1 MIDQWLQHKWFL
13 RFIALALAVL
23 LYLMVAETSSS
34 NNASSALPIVG
45 QSSMTLDVPVEV
57 FFDEVQY
64 VAYNVP
70 EEMGVE
76 LQGPSSSLTMTKLV
90 KDYQV
95 FVDLTNLGTG
105 FHRVPVEARGF
116 GGDVNVK
123 LDRETVEIYI
133 DRKQTIEVPVSVNLL
148 NKDQLPDGKVAGDVE
163 IEPSTVKV
171 TGGASRIQ
179 NVKEITLN
187 VDVSNQSQTFTREI
201 PPTILDANGNPL
213 NVSVDPNI
221 INVTVPIYD
230 ESAMIPIEVVTSGEV
245 ADDFRLVDTLLGETE
260 VRVFAPKAVL
270 DELQQVE
277 TEPIELDDL
286 TKSEK
291 VTATLRLPE
300 GATSL
305 GKKEVEV
312 QVLVRPNDETKDD
325 TGELT
330 ERIRLTVPINVRGYD
345 RTNFTIQTQDVVS
358 VTLSGKR
365 SLLESISSN
374 SVNVTLDLTGLPS
387 GTHAVD
393 ADYEVPKGVTVIS
406 PKTIDVQLTGVDEE
420 TETSSIQ

>member
-163 IEPSTVKV
+163 IEPSAVKV

-187 VDVSNQSQTFTREI
+187 VDVANQSQTFTREI

-230 ESAMIPIEVVTSGEV
+230 QSAMIPIEVVTSGDV

-260 VRVFAPKAVL
+260 VRVFAPKEVL
-270 DELQQVE
+270 DALE
-277 TEPIELDDL
+277 TIEMEPIELDDL

-291 VTATLRLPE
+291 LNATLRLPE

-312 QVLVRPNDETKDD
+312 QVLIRPNDETKDD

-330 ERIRLTVPINVRGYD
+330 ERIRLTVPVNVRGYD
-345 RTNFTIQTQDVVS
+345 RTNYTVQTQEVVS

-365 SLLESISSN
+365 SLLENISSN

-393 ADYEVPKGVTVIS
+393 VDYEVPKGVTVIS
-406 PKTIDVQLTGVDEE
+406 PKTIDVQLTSVDEE

>member
-187 VDVSNQSQTFTREI
+187 VDVANQSQTFTREI

-230 ESAMIPIEVVTSGEV
+230 ESAMIPIEVVMSGEV

-345 RTNFTIQTQDVVS
+345 RTNYTIQTQEVVS

-406 PKTIDVQLTGVDEE
+406 PKTIDVQLTSVDEE

>member
-187 VDVSNQSQTFTREI
+187 VDVANESQTFTREI

-230 ESAMIPIEVVTSGEV
+230 ESAMIPIEVVTSGDV
-245 ADDFRLVDTLLGETE
+245 ADDFRLVDTLLAETE
-260 VRVFAPKAVL
+260 VRVFAPKEVL
-270 DELQQVE
+270 DALETIE

-291 VTATLRLPE
+291 LNATLRLPE

-312 QVLVRPNDETKDD
+312 QVLIRPNDESKDD

-330 ERIRLTVPINVRGYD
+330 ERIRLTVPVNVRGYD
-345 RTNFTIQTQDVVS
+345 RTNYTVQTQEVVS

-365 SLLESISSN
+365 SLLENISSN

-393 ADYEVPKGVTVIS
+393 VDYEVPKGVTVIS
-406 PKTIDVQLTGVDEE
+406 PKTIDVQLTSVDEE

>member
-1 MIDQWLQHKWFL
+1 
-13 RFIALALAVL
+13 
-23 LYLMVAETSSS
+23 MV
-34 NNASSALPIVG
+34 
-45 QSSMTLDVPVEV
+45 LDVPVEV

-76 LQGPSSSLTMTKLV
+76 LQGPSSSLTMTRLV

-116 GGDVNVK
+116 GGDVNVQ

-148 NKDQLPDGKVAGDVE
+148 NKDQLPEGKVAGDAK

-187 VDVSNQSQTFTREI
+187 VDVANQNQTFTREI

-221 INVTVPIYD
+221 INVTVPIYN
-230 ESAMIPIEVVTSGEV
+230 ESAMVPIEVVTSGEV

-270 DELQQVE
+270 DTLDQVE

-286 TKSEK
+286 SKSEK
-291 VTATLRLPE
+291 ITATLRLPE
-300 GATSL
+300 GATSFN
-305 GKKEVEV
+305 KKEVEV
-312 QVLVRPNDETKDD
+312 QVLVRPSDETKDD

-330 ERIRLTVPINVRGYD
+330 ERIRLTVPINIRGYD
-345 RTNFTIQTQDVVS
+345 RTNYTIQTQDVVS

-365 SLLESISSN
+365 SLLENLSSN

-393 ADYEVPKGVTVIS
+393 VDYEVPKGVTVIS
-406 PKTIDVQLTGVDEE
+406 PKTIDVQLTSVDEE

>member
-13 RFIALALAVL
+13 RIIALALAIL
-23 LYLMVAETSSS
+23 LYFMVAETSSS

-45 QSSMTLDVPVEV
+45 QSSMALDVPVEV

-70 EEMGVE
+70 EELSVE
-76 LQGPSSSLTMTKLV
+76 LQGPSSSLTMTRLV

-123 LDRETVEIYI
+123 LERETVEIYI
-133 DRKQTIEVPVSVNLL
+133 DRKETIEVPVSVNLL
-148 NKDQLPDGKVAGDVE
+148 NLDQLPEGLVTGDAE
-163 IEPSTVKV
+163 IEPTTVRV
-171 TGGASRIQ
+171 SGGASRIQ

-187 VDVSNQSQTFTREI
+187 VDVANQTNTFTREM

-213 NVSVDPNI
+213 NVTVDPNI
-221 INVTVPIYD
+221 INVTVPIFE
-230 ESAMIPIEVVTSGEV
+230 ESRMVPIEVTTRGEV
-245 ADDFRLVDTLLGETE
+245 GEDFRLVDTLLSDTE
-260 VRVFAPKAVL
+260 VRVFAPKDVL
-270 DELQQVE
+270 DTIDVVE
-277 TEPIELDDL
+277 TEPIALDDL
-286 TKSEK
+286 NKTTK
-291 VTATLRLPE
+291 VNATLKVPA

-305 GKKEVEV
+305 QDKEVEV
-312 QVLVRPNDETKDD
+312 QVLVRSSEETRDD

-330 ERIRLTVPINVRGYD
+330 ERVRLTVPVNARGYD
-345 RTNFTIQTQDVVS
+345 RTNFTLRVQDVVS

-365 SLLESISSN
+365 SLLETISSN
-374 SVNVTLDLTGLPS
+374 GVSATLDLTGLPS
-387 GTHAVD
+387 GRHAVD
-393 ADYEVPKGVTVIS
+393 VDYEVPKGITVIS
-406 PKTIDVQLTGVDEE
+406 PKTIDVELTGVDEE

>member
-1 MIDQWLQHKWFL
+1 
-13 RFIALALAVL
+13 
-23 LYLMVAETSSS
+23 
-34 NNASSALPIVG
+34 
-45 QSSMTLDVPVEV
+45 MTLDVPVEV

-163 IEPSTVKV
+163 IEPSAVKV

-187 VDVSNQSQTFTREI
+187 VDVANQSQTFTREI

-221 INVTVPIYD
+221 IDVTVPIYD
-230 ESAMIPIEVVTSGEV
+230 QSAMIPIEVVTSGDV

-260 VRVFAPKAVL
+260 VRVFAPKEVL
-270 DELQQVE
+270 DALETIE

-291 VTATLRLPE
+291 LNATLRLPE

-312 QVLVRPNDETKDD
+312 QVLIRPNDESKDD

-330 ERIRLTVPINVRGYD
+330 ERIRLTVPVNVRGYD
-345 RTNFTIQTQDVVS
+345 RTNYTVQTQEVVS

-365 SLLESISSN
+365 SLLENISSN

-393 ADYEVPKGVTVIS
+393 VDYEVPKGVTVIS
-406 PKTIDVQLTGVDEE
+406 PKTIDVQLTSVDEE

>member
-34 NNASSALPIVG
+34 NTASSALPIVG
-45 QSSMTLDVPVEV
+45 QSSMVLDVPVEV

-76 LQGPSSSLTMTKLV
+76 LQGPSSSLTMTRLV

-116 GGDVNVK
+116 GGDVNVQ

-148 NKDQLPDGKVAGDVE
+148 NKDQLPEGKVAGDAK

-187 VDVSNQSQTFTREI
+187 VDVANQNQTFTREI

-221 INVTVPIYD
+221 INVTVPIYN
-230 ESAMIPIEVVTSGEV
+230 ESAMVPIEVVTSGEV

-270 DELQQVE
+270 DTLDQVE

-286 TKSEK
+286 SKSEK
-291 VTATLRLPE
+291 ITATLRLPE
-300 GATSL
+300 GATSFN
-305 GKKEVEV
+305 KKEVEV
-312 QVLVRPNDETKDD
+312 QVLVRPSDETKDD

-330 ERIRLTVPINVRGYD
+330 ERIRLTVPINIRGYD
-345 RTNFTIQTQDVVS
+345 RTNYTIQTQDVVS

-365 SLLESISSN
+365 SLLENLSSN

-393 ADYEVPKGVTVIS
+393 VDYEVPKGVTVIS
-406 PKTIDVQLTGVDEE
+406 PKTIDVQLTSVDEE

>member
-1 MIDQWLQHKWFL
+1 VIDQWLQHKWFL

-221 INVTVPIYD
+221 INVTVPIYN

-270 DELQQVE
+270 DELQRVE

>member
-133 DRKQTIEVPVSVNLL
+133 DRKQTVEVPVSVNLL

-187 VDVSNQSQTFTREI
+187 VDVANESQTFTREI

-245 ADDFRLVDTLLGETE
+245 ADDFRLVDTLLAETE
-260 VRVFAPKAVL
+260 VRVFAPKEVL
-270 DELQQVE
+270 DALETIE

-291 VTATLRLPE
+291 LNATLRLPE

-312 QVLVRPNDETKDD
+312 QVLIRPNDESKDD

-330 ERIRLTVPINVRGYD
+330 ERIRLTVPVNVRGYD
-345 RTNFTIQTQDVVS
+345 RTNYTVQTQDVVS

-393 ADYEVPKGVTVIS
+393 VDYEVPKGVTVVS
-406 PKTIDVQLTGVDEE
+406 PKTIDVQLTSVDEE

>member
-187 VDVSNQSQTFTREI
+187 VDVANQSQTFTREI

-221 INVTVPIYD
+221 INVTVPIYE
-230 ESAMIPIEVVTSGEV
+230 ESAMIPIEVVTSGDV

-260 VRVFAPKAVL
+260 IRVFAPKEVL
-270 DELQQVE
+270 DALETVE

-291 VTATLRLPE
+291 LNATLRLPE

-305 GKKEVEV
+305 DKREVEV
-312 QVLVRPNDETKDD
+312 QILIRPNDETKDD

-330 ERIRLTVPINVRGYD
+330 ERIRLTVPVNVRGYD
-345 RTNFTIQTQDVVS
+345 RTNYTVQTQEVVS

-393 ADYEVPKGVTVIS
+393 VDYEVPKGVTVVS
-406 PKTIDVQLTGVDEE
+406 PKTIDVQLTSVDEE

>member
-13 RFIALALAVL
+13 RIIALALAVL

-34 NNASSALPIVG
+34 NNSSSALPIVG

-133 DRKQTIEVPVSVNLL
+133 DRKQTIEVPVSLNLL
-148 NKDQLPDGKVAGDVE
+148 NKHQLPDGKVAGDAK
-163 IEPSTVKV
+163 IEPATVKV
-171 TGGASRIQ
+171 TGGSSRIQ

-187 VDVSNQSQTFTREI
+187 VDVSNQDQTFTREI
-201 PPTILDANGNPL
+201 PPTIVDANGNPL

-221 INVTVPIYD
+221 INVTVPIF
-230 ESAMIPIEVVTSGEV
+230 SQSKMVPIEVITSGAV

-260 VRVFAPKAVL
+260 VRVFGSQDL
-270 DELQQVE
+270 LNRLESVE
-277 TEPIELDDL
+277 TEPIELDGL

-291 VTATLRLPE
+291 VVAKLRLPE
-300 GATSL
+300 GANSL
-305 GKKEVEV
+305 AKQEVEV
-312 QVLVRPNDETKDD
+312 QMLVRRNDDTRDD

-345 RTNFTIQTQDVVS
+345 RTNYTLQAQDVVS

-365 SLLESISSN
+365 SLLENISSN

-393 ADYEVPKGVTVIS
+393 VDYEVPKGVTIVS
-406 PKTIDVQLTGVDEE
+406 PKTIDVELKSVDEE

>member
-187 VDVSNQSQTFTREI
+187 VDVASQSQTFTREI

-230 ESAMIPIEVVTSGEV
+230 ESAMIPIEVVTSGDV
-245 ADDFRLVDTLLGETE
+245 ADDFRLVDTLLAETE
-260 VRVFAPKAVL
+260 VRVFAPKEVL
-270 DELQQVE
+270 DALETIE

-291 VTATLRLPE
+291 LNATLRLPE

-312 QVLVRPNDETKDD
+312 QVLIRPNDESKDD

-330 ERIRLTVPINVRGYD
+330 ERIRLTVPVNVRGYD
-345 RTNFTIQTQDVVS
+345 RTNYTVQTQEVVS

-393 ADYEVPKGVTVIS
+393 VDYEVPKGVTVIS
-406 PKTIDVQLTGVDEE
+406 PKTIDVQLTSVDEE

>member
-34 NNASSALPIVG
+34 NNSSSALPIVG

-133 DRKQTIEVPVSVNLL
+133 DRKQMIEVPVSVNLL

-187 VDVSNQSQTFTREI
+187 VDVANQSQTFTREI

-230 ESAMIPIEVVTSGEV
+230 ESAMIPIEVVTRGEV

-406 PKTIDVQLTGVDEE
+406 PKTIDVQLTSVDEE

>member
-221 INVTVPIYD
+221 INVTVPIYN

>member
-187 VDVSNQSQTFTREI
+187 VDVANQSQTFTREI

-230 ESAMIPIEVVTSGEV
+230 ESAMVPIEVVTSGEV

-406 PKTIDVQLTGVDEE
+406 PKTIDVQLTSVDEE

>member
-163 IEPSTVKV
+163 IEPSAVKV

-187 VDVSNQSQTFTREI
+187 VDVANQSQTFTREI

-221 INVTVPIYD
+221 IDVTVPIYD
-230 ESAMIPIEVVTSGEV
+230 QSAMIPIEVVTSGDV

-260 VRVFAPKAVL
+260 VRVFAPKEVL
-270 DELQQVE
+270 DALETIE

-291 VTATLRLPE
+291 LNATLRLPE

-312 QVLVRPNDETKDD
+312 QVLIRPNDESKDD

-330 ERIRLTVPINVRGYD
+330 ERIRLTVPVNVRGYD
-345 RTNFTIQTQDVVS
+345 RTNYTVQTQEVVS

-365 SLLESISSN
+365 SLLENISSN

-393 ADYEVPKGVTVIS
+393 VDYEVPKGVTVIS
-406 PKTIDVQLTGVDEE
+406 PKTIDVQLTSVDEE

>member
-1 MIDQWLQHKWFL
+1 
-13 RFIALALAVL
+13 
-23 LYLMVAETSSS
+23 
-34 NNASSALPIVG
+34 
-45 QSSMTLDVPVEV
+45 MTLDVPVEV

-187 VDVSNQSQTFTREI
+187 VDVASQSQTFTREI

-260 VRVFAPKAVL
+260 VRVFAPKEVL
-270 DELQQVE
+270 DALEKVE

-291 VTATLRLPE
+291 VSATLRLPE
-300 GATSL
+300 GTTSL

-312 QVLVRPNDETKDD
+312 QVLIRPNDESKDD

-330 ERIRLTVPINVRGYD
+330 ERIRLTVPVNVRGYD
-345 RTNFTIQTQDVVS
+345 RTNYTVQTQEVVS

-365 SLLESISSN
+365 SLLENISSN

-393 ADYEVPKGVTVIS
+393 VDYEVPKGVTVVS
-406 PKTIDVQLTGVDEE
+406 PKTIDVQVTSVDEE

>member
-221 INVTVPIYD
+221 INVTVPIYN
-230 ESAMIPIEVVTSGEV
+230 ESAMVPIEVVTSGEV

-270 DELQQVE
+270 DELQRVE

>member
-187 VDVSNQSQTFTREI
+187 VDVANQSQTFTREI

-230 ESAMIPIEVVTSGEV
+230 QSAMIPIEVVTSGEV
-245 ADDFRLVDTLLGETE
+245 ADDFRLVDTLLSETE
-260 VRVFAPKAVL
+260 VRVFAPKEVL
-270 DELQQVE
+270 DALETIE

-291 VTATLRLPE
+291 LNATLRLPE

-312 QVLVRPNDETKDD
+312 QVLIRPNDESKDD

-330 ERIRLTVPINVRGYD
+330 ERIRLTVPVNVRGYD
-345 RTNFTIQTQDVVS
+345 RTNYTVQTQEVVS

-365 SLLESISSN
+365 SLLENISSN
-374 SVNVTLDLTGLPS
+374 SVNVTLDLTSLPS

-393 ADYEVPKGVTVIS
+393 VDYEVPKGVTVVS
-406 PKTIDVQLTGVDEE
+406 PKTIDVQLTSVDEE
-420 TETSSIQ
+420 TETSFIQ

>member
-221 INVTVPIYD
+221 INVTVPIYN

-270 DELQQVE
+270 DELQRVE

>member
-221 INVTVPIYD
+221 INVTVPIYN

-387 GTHAVD
+387 GTHGVD
-393 ADYEVPKGVTVIS
+393 VDYEVPKGVTVVS
-406 PKTIDVQLTGVDEE
+406 PKTIDVELTSVDDE
-420 TETSSIQ
+420 TETSSLQ

>member
-187 VDVSNQSQTFTREI
+187 VDVANQSQTFTREI

-230 ESAMIPIEVVTSGEV
+230 QSAMIPIEVVTSGEV

-260 VRVFAPKAVL
+260 VRVFAPKEVL
-270 DELQQVE
+270 DALETIE

-291 VTATLRLPE
+291 LNATLRLPE

-312 QVLVRPNDETKDD
+312 QVLIRPNDESKDD

-330 ERIRLTVPINVRGYD
+330 ERIRLTVPVNVRGYD
-345 RTNFTIQTQDVVS
+345 RTNYTVQTQEVVS

-365 SLLESISSN
+365 SLLENISSN

-393 ADYEVPKGVTVIS
+393 VDYEVPKGVTVIS
-406 PKTIDVQLTGVDEE
+406 PKTIDVQLTSVDEE

>member
-148 NKDQLPDGKVAGDVE
+148 NKDQLPEEKVAGDVE
-163 IEPSTVKV
+163 IEPSSVKV

-187 VDVSNQSQTFTREI
+187 VDVANQNQTFTREI

-221 INVTVPIYD
+221 INVTVPIYN

-245 ADDFRLVDTLLGETE
+245 AEDFRLVDSLLGETE
-260 VRVFAPKAVL
+260 VRVFAPKEVL
-270 DELQQVE
+270 DQLEKVE

-291 VTATLRLPE
+291 VMATLRLPE

-305 GKKEVEV
+305 DQKEVEV

-330 ERIRLTVPINVRGYD
+330 ERIRLTVPVNVRGYD
-345 RTNFTIQTQDVVS
+345 RTNYTIQTQDVVS

-365 SLLESISSN
+365 SLLENISSN

-393 ADYEVPKGVTVIS
+393 VDYEVPKGVTVIS
-406 PKTIDVQLTGVDEE
+406 PKTIDVQLTSVDEE

>member
-1 MIDQWLQHKWFL
+1 
-13 RFIALALAVL
+13 
-23 LYLMVAETSSS
+23 
-34 NNASSALPIVG
+34 
-45 QSSMTLDVPVEV
+45 MTLDVPVEV

-187 VDVSNQSQTFTREI
+187 VDVANQSQTFTREI

-230 ESAMIPIEVVTSGEV
+230 ESAMIPIEVVTSGDV

-260 VRVFAPKAVL
+260 VRVFAPKDVL
-270 DELQQVE
+270 DALETIE

-291 VTATLRLPE
+291 LNATLRLPE

-312 QVLVRPNDETKDD
+312 QVLIRPNDESKDD

-330 ERIRLTVPINVRGYD
+330 ERIRLTVPVNVRGYD
-345 RTNFTIQTQDVVS
+345 RTNYTVQTQEVVS

-393 ADYEVPKGVTVIS
+393 VDYEVPKGVTVIS
-406 PKTIDVQLTGVDEE
+406 PKTIDVQLTSVDEE

>member
-163 IEPSTVKV
+163 IEPSAVKV

-187 VDVSNQSQTFTREI
+187 VDVANQSQTFTREI

-230 ESAMIPIEVVTSGEV
+230 ESAMIPIEVVTSGDV

-260 VRVFAPKAVL
+260 VRVFAPKDVL
-270 DELQQVE
+270 DALETIE

-291 VTATLRLPE
+291 LNATLRLPE

-330 ERIRLTVPINVRGYD
+330 ERIRLTVPVNVRGYD
-345 RTNFTIQTQDVVS
+345 RTNYTVQTQEVVS

-365 SLLESISSN
+365 SLLENISSN
-374 SVNVTLDLTGLPS
+374 GVNVTLDLTGLPS

-393 ADYEVPKGVTVIS
+393 VDYEVPKGVTVIS
-406 PKTIDVQLTGVDEE
+406 PKTIDVQLTSVDEE

>member
-187 VDVSNQSQTFTREI
+187 VDVANQSQTFTREI

-260 VRVFAPKAVL
+260 VRVFAPKTVL

>member
-187 VDVSNQSQTFTREI
+187 VDVASQRQTFTREI

-230 ESAMIPIEVVTSGEV
+230 ESAMIPIEVVTSGDV
-245 ADDFRLVDTLLGETE
+245 ADDFRLVDTLLAETE
-260 VRVFAPKAVL
+260 VRVFAPKEVL
-270 DELQQVE
+270 DALETIE

-291 VTATLRLPE
+291 LNTTLRLPE

-312 QVLVRPNDETKDD
+312 QVLIRPNDESKDD

-330 ERIRLTVPINVRGYD
+330 ERIRLTVPVNVRGYD
-345 RTNFTIQTQDVVS
+345 RTNYTVQTQEVVS

-393 ADYEVPKGVTVIS
+393 VDYEVPKGVTVIS
-406 PKTIDVQLTGVDEE
+406 PKTIDVQLTSVDEE

>member
-187 VDVSNQSQTFTREI
+187 VDVASQRQTFTREI

-230 ESAMIPIEVVTSGEV
+230 ESAMIPIEVVTSGDV
-245 ADDFRLVDTLLGETE
+245 ADDFRLVDTLLAETE
-260 VRVFAPKAVL
+260 VRVFAPKEVL
-270 DELQQVE
+270 DALETIE

-291 VTATLRLPE
+291 LNATLRLPE

-312 QVLVRPNDETKDD
+312 QVLIRPNDESKDD

-330 ERIRLTVPINVRGYD
+330 ERIRLTVPVNVRGYD
-345 RTNFTIQTQDVVS
+345 RTNYTVQTQEVVS

-393 ADYEVPKGVTVIS
+393 VDYEVPKGVTVIS
-406 PKTIDVQLTGVDEE
+406 PKTIDVQLTSVDEE

>member
-187 VDVSNQSQTFTREI
+187 VDVASQSQTFTREI

-230 ESAMIPIEVVTSGEV
+230 ESAMIPIEVVTSGKV

-260 VRVFAPKAVL
+260 VRVFAPKEVL
-270 DELQQVE
+270 DALEKVE

-291 VTATLRLPE
+291 VSATLRLPE

-312 QVLVRPNDETKDD
+312 QVLIRPNDESKDD

-330 ERIRLTVPINVRGYD
+330 ERIRLTVPVNVRGYD
-345 RTNFTIQTQDVVS
+345 RTNYTVQTQEVVS

-365 SLLESISSN
+365 SLLENISSN

-393 ADYEVPKGVTVIS
+393 VDYEVPKGVTVVS
-406 PKTIDVQLTGVDEE
+406 PKTIDVQVTSVDEE

>member
-221 INVTVPIYD
+221 INVTVPIYN

-406 PKTIDVQLTGVDEE
+406 PKTIDVQLTSVDEE